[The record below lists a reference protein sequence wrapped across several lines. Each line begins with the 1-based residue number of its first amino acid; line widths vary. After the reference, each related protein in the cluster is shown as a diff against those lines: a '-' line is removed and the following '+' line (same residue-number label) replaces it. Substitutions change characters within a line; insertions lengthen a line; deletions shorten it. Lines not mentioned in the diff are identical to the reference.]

1 MSGGKQQNHQLVLSP
16 NFYDDDETQKNNDA
30 ATRVGMLT
38 PASNKRQREGGGVGG
53 PAVAPEATMAARED
67 AAKQVCIDMLTE
79 YMDATIKHR
88 QLVQASFA
96 LNDGLGELERE
107 VGQLDEQIV
116 RMRTDLEAAEKIR
129 DEKNDLLQKRQ
140 EEKEKNDAEVKAHD
154 HMFWHKKQK
163 VLQARIE
170 DGAEYV
176 SDSEDD

>member
-1 MSGGKQQNHQLVLSP
+1 MSGGKQQNYQLMLSP
-16 NFYDDDETQKNNDA
+16 NFDDDETQKNNGPA
-30 ATRVGMLT
+30 PCAGMLT

-67 AAKQVCIDMLTE
+67 AAKKVCIDMLTE

-88 QLVQASFA
+88 RLVQASFA

-107 VGQLDEQIV
+107 VGQLDEEIV
-116 RMRTDLEAAEKIR
+116 RKKMDLEATEKTR

-140 EEKEKNDAEVKAHD
+140 EEKEKNDAELKAHD
-154 HMFWHKKQK
+154 HMFWHEKQK

-170 DGAEYV
+170 RGAEYV
-176 SDSEDD
+176 SDSDED